1 MPQEAAGAGS
11 RPVRIKDVA
20 ERASVSVATVS
31 RVLNADPSVDP
42 EFRERVRKAVAELG
56 YRPNRLARNLRRQ
69 QMEALGIVVPDIEN
83 PHFAEAVRII
93 EGVAIEMGYR
103 VLVCNT
109 DEDEARQAAC
119 LRMLADERVSGIVL
133 SPSDPE
139 GDLGQLRDLGI
150 PVVTIDRALKHAQTD
165 LIVADNVP
173 AVQLAT
179 RRLIDAGHRRIAFVG
194 GRSEVETGSER
205 QEGYVAAIEEAG
217 LRPVMANGAFRR
229 DAARGAVTG
238 LLREPDPPS
247 ALIVANNLM
256 ALGALQAVRDC
267 GLRVPDDI
275 AIIAVDNPD
284 WAELLDPPL
293 TVLAQPIRAMAT
305 QAVEL
310 LARRIRGEQ
319 FPPVHDIYPLELII
333 RSSCGTRLPA
343 LEKRSPWHVSPSPPR
358 PTAVISFT
366 TRWARS
372 ASTSRT
378 GSRRRCGAEGTR
390 SSRGTV
396 TSAPMPTRCGWA
408 ASWPRRGP
416 TSP

>member
-42 EFRERVRKAVAELG
+42 EFRERVRRAVAELG

-139 GDLGQLRDLGI
+139 GDIGQLRDLGI
-150 PVVTIDRALKHAQTD
+150 PVVTIDRALKRAQTD

-179 RRLIDAGHRRIAFVG
+179 QRLIDAGHRRIAFVG

-205 QEGYVAAIEEAG
+205 QEGYLAAIEQSG

-229 DAARGAVTG
+229 DAARVAVTE

-275 AIIAVDNPD
+275 SIIAVDNPD

-305 QAVEL
+305 QAVDL
-310 LARRIRGEQ
+310 LIRRIRGEE
-319 FPPVHDIYPLELII
+319 FPPVHDIHPLELII
-333 RSSCGTRLPA
+333 RRSCGTR
-343 LEKRSPWHVSPSPPR
+343 S
-358 PTAVISFT
+358 
-366 TRWARS
+366 
-372 ASTSRT
+372 
-378 GSRRRCGAEGTR
+378 
-390 SSRGTV
+390 
-396 TSAPMPTRCGWA
+396 
-408 ASWPRRGP
+408 
-416 TSP
+416 

>member
-1 MPQEAAGAGS
+1 MSQEAARSSS

-31 RVLNADPSVDP
+31 RVLNADSSVDP

-69 QMEALGIVVPDIEN
+69 KMEALGIVVPDIEN

-119 LRMLADERVSGIVL
+119 LRMLADERVGGIVL
-133 SPSDPE
+133 SPSDPD
-139 GDLGQLRDLGI
+139 GDLTQLRDLGI
-150 PVVTIDRALKHAQTD
+150 PVVTIDRALKNARTD

-173 AVQLAT
+173 AVRLAT
-179 RRLIDAGHRRIAFVG
+179 QRLIDAGHQRIAFVG

-205 QEGYVAAIEEAG
+205 QEGYLAAIVGAG
-217 LRPVMANGAFRR
+217 LRPIMASGAFRR
-229 DAARGAVTG
+229 DAARVAVTG
-238 LLREPDPPS
+238 LLREADPPS

-256 ALGALQAVRDC
+256 ALGALQAIRDR

-310 LARRIRGEQ
+310 LVRRIRGEE
-319 FPPVHDIYPLELII
+319 FSPVHDIHPLELII
-333 RSSCGTRLPA
+333 RSSCGTR
-343 LEKRSPWHVSPSPPR
+343 
-358 PTAVISFT
+358 
-366 TRWARS
+366 
-372 ASTSRT
+372 
-378 GSRRRCGAEGTR
+378 
-390 SSRGTV
+390 
-396 TSAPMPTRCGWA
+396 
-408 ASWPRRGP
+408 
-416 TSP
+416 